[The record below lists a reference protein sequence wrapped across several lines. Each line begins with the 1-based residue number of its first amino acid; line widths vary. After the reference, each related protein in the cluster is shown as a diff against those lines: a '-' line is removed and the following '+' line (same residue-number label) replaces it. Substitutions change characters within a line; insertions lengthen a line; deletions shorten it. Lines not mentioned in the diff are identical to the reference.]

1 MQHTQSDQYK
11 AYRTNLLQS
20 VFNQFI
26 FVWYPKR
33 RSKRFPNDLMS
44 WERFNPTR
52 DGILDCF
59 IPQNKLLRIISIHT
73 GNNITILT
81 SVHSPHNPP
90 GISCK
95 LFRVN
100 QRWIGWVE
108 TSLHSSIQSCWV
120 RLVVSVASNLIQKNS
135 CTDSIKSIFTESKTK
150 NRSKIPWNF
159 GGNRNSQYT
168 QSHQTLTKMK
178 RFKQY
183 WSTFEKTEL

>member
-1 MQHTQSDQYK
+1 MINLQVS
-11 AYRTNLLQS
+11 NLSVVLPSLLQ
-20 VFNQFI
+20 
-26 FVWYPKR
+26 
-33 RSKRFPNDLMS
+33 LHS
-44 WERFNPTR
+44 W
-52 DGILDCF
+52 LLH
-59 IPQNKLLRIISIHT
+59 PQNKLLRIISNHT

-81 SVHSPHNPP
+81 SVHSPYSPT

-135 CTDSIKSIFTESKTK
+135 CTDSIKSIFADSKTK
-150 NRSKIPWNF
+150 NISKISWNF
-159 GGNRNSQYT
+159 GGNRILEYLVAHFSI
-168 QSHQTLTKMK
+168 SEMK

-183 WSTFEKTEL
+183 WSTFEKMALYTEQCSETAWLWNLVISLP